1 MFGGFRVVSVVSP
14 NRLGF
19 HITELLLNVDDV
31 LDDVSTAGF
40 GAFEFA
46 LEFVVVGFGI
56 VNPFLEPFVR
66 RPKFVV
72 LSCDRVKLFSLT
84 LAIGFEFG
92 NALFESDNSLEQL
105 FVGLYGC
112 RSAGC
117 VHACD
122 SGPV

>member
-1 MFGGFRVVSVVSP
+1 MLLGGFRVVSIVWL
-14 NRLGF
+14 NRLDF
-19 HITELLLNVDDV
+19 HISELLLNVDDV

-46 LEFVVVGFGI
+46 LQFVVFDFGV

-66 RPKFVV
+66 RPKLVV
-72 LSCDRVKLFSLT
+72 LSCDRVKLFSVT
-84 LAIGFEFG
+84 LLIGFEFG
-92 NALFESDNSLEQL
+92 NALFESDNSLEKL
-105 FVGLYGC
+105 FAGLCGC

-122 SGPV
+122 S